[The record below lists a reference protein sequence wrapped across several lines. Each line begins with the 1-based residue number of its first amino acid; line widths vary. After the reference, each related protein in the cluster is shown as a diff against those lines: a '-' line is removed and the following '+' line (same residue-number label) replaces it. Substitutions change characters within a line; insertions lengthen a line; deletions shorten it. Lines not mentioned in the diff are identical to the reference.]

1 VQQHEAL
8 KKLYQ
13 FKQAHPE
20 IDVSMY
26 LNGTSPQFQAYVT
39 RGMMSFNDKENAPG
53 PNANTIED
61 GNFKPLFFFL
71 F

>member
-1 VQQHEAL
+1 L

-39 RGMMSFNDKENAPG
+39 RGMMSFNDKENAPN
-53 PNANTIED
+53 PNSNTIED
-61 GNFKPLFFFL
+61 GNSKPPPLFVFFL